1 MSAWLVVAF
10 VAGAVLGGGL
20 AFWMQ
25 QRQLKGE
32 RDATDLLRESFRALA
47 AESLHSN
54 SEQFLKLA
62 EENLKKFQS
71 EARSE
76 LDLKEKSIETLVK
89 PINEALKKTSEQIEA
104 LDRER
109 RQTHGSISQY
119 LQSMH
124 ETQLQLQGETRNL
137 VNALRKPEV
146 RGRYGEMSLKRL
158 AELAGMVE
166 HCDFTEQTT
175 TADGLRPDM
184 IVRMP
189 DDRELVIDA
198 KTPINAYLDAL
209 EAADDAARDAH
220 LVRHVQHI
228 RSQVQK
234 LAAKS
239 YWGQFK
245 RSPDFVVMF
254 LPGEQFLEPAL
265 KLAPDLHEE
274 ALRQKVVI
282 ATPTSL
288 VALLKVVAITTF
300 WRSASSCRSGASFSA
315 GSRNCSPGRN
325 ITTKSGLR
333 LNWPQY
339 DFAASFCTCVR
350 MCCTWRARCAS
361 RAASSV
367 ASSASRYALI
377 GVFASITSSRSSG
390 MRTIMSGRRPS
401 AVVDCSVKSQ
411 CSTMPASS
419 ASRFS
424 DISP

>member
-288 VALLKVVAITTF
+288 VALLKVVAYG
-300 WRSASSCRSGASFSA
+300 WRQQHLAENAEEIRKLGEELHKRLAVFAEHLDQLGRSLAKSVDHYNKAVGSFERQVIPGARRFPEMGVRSGKELAQLDPLEA
-315 GSRNCSPGRN
+315 LPR
-325 ITTKSGLR
+325 
-333 LNWPQY
+333 
-339 DFAASFCTCVR
+339 
-350 MCCTWRARCAS
+350 
-361 RAASSV
+361 SV
-367 ASSASRYALI
+367 QAI
-377 GVFASITSSRSSG
+377 VGDD
-390 MRTIMSGRRPS
+390 
-401 AVVDCSVKSQ
+401 VD
-411 CSTMPASS
+411 
-419 ASRFS
+419 
-424 DISP
+424 

>member
-288 VALLKVVAITTF
+288 VALLKVVAYG
-300 WRSASSCRSGASFSA
+300 WRQQHLAENAEEIRKLGEELHKRLAVFAEHLDQLGRSLAKSVDHYNKAVGSFERQVIPGARRFPEMGVRSGKELAQLDPLEA
-315 GSRNCSPGRN
+315 LPR
-325 ITTKSGLR
+325 
-333 LNWPQY
+333 
-339 DFAASFCTCVR
+339 
-350 MCCTWRARCAS
+350 
-361 RAASSV
+361 SV
-367 ASSASRYALI
+367 QAII
-377 GVFASITSSRSSG
+377 GDD
-390 MRTIMSGRRPS
+390 
-401 AVVDCSVKSQ
+401 VD
-411 CSTMPASS
+411 
-419 ASRFS
+419 
-424 DISP
+424 

>member
-1 MSAWLVVAF
+1 MSVWIVVALF
-10 VAGAVLGGGL
+10 VGAALGGGI
-20 AFWMQ
+20 AFWLQ
-25 QRQLKGE
+25 QRQRQGE
-32 RDATDLLRESFRALA
+32 RDATEVLRESFRGLA

-71 EARSE
+71 EARNE
-76 LDLKEKSIETLVK
+76 LELKEKSIETLVK
-89 PINEALKKTSEQIEA
+89 PINDALKKTGEQIEA

-109 RQTHGSISQY
+109 RQTQGSISQY
-119 LQSMH
+119 LQSMQ

-166 HCDFTEQTT
+166 HCDFTEQST
-175 TADGLRPDM
+175 TAEGLRPDM

-189 DDRELVIDA
+189 DERELVIDA
-198 KTPINAYLDAL
+198 KTPISAYLDAL
-209 EAADDAARDAH
+209 EATDDATRDAH
-220 LVRHVQHI
+220 LARHVQHI
-228 RSQVQK
+228 RTQVQK

-265 KLAPDLHEE
+265 KLATDLHEE

-288 VALLKVVAITTF
+288 VALLKVVAYG
-300 WRSASSCRSGASFSA
+300 WRQQHLAENAEEIRKLGEELHKRLAVFAEHLEQLGRSLAKSVDHYNKAVGSFERQVIPGARRFPEMGVRSGKELAQLDPLEA
-315 GSRNCSPGRN
+315 LPR
-325 ITTKSGLR
+325 
-333 LNWPQY
+333 
-339 DFAASFCTCVR
+339 
-350 MCCTWRARCAS
+350 
-361 RAASSV
+361 SV
-367 ASSASRYALI
+367 QAI
-377 GVFASITSSRSSG
+377 VG
-390 MRTIMSGRRPS
+390 
-401 AVVDCSVKSQ
+401 D
-411 CSTMPASS
+411 
-419 ASRFS
+419 
-424 DISP
+424 DDD

>member
-1 MSAWLVVAF
+1 MNAWHLIAFLIGAAVGGTIAFLV
-10 VAGAVLGGGL
+10 
-20 AFWMQ
+20 Q
-25 QRQLKGE
+25 QRQVKSE
-32 RDATDLLRESFRALA
+32 RDAKELLRESFRSLA
-47 AESLHSN
+47 AESLNSN
-54 SEQFLKLA
+54 NEQFLKLA

-76 LDLKEKSIETLVK
+76 LELKEKSIESLVK
-89 PINEALKKTSEQIEA
+89 PINEALKKTAEQIEA

-119 LQSMH
+119 LRSMQ
-124 ETQLQLQGETRNL
+124 ETQVQLQGETRNL

-166 HCDFTEQTT
+166 HCDFTEQST
-175 TADGLRPDM
+175 TAEGLRPDM
-184 IVRMP
+184 IVKMP

-209 EAADDAARDAH
+209 EAPDDVTRDAC
-220 LVRHVQHI
+220 LARHVTHI
-228 RSQVQK
+228 RDQVRK

-239 YWGQFK
+239 YWGQFE

-288 VALLKVVAITTF
+288 VALLKVVAYG
-300 WRSASSCRSGASFSA
+300 WRQQRLAENAEEIRTLGEDLHKRLAVFADHLDQLGRSLGKSVDHYNKAVGSFERQVIPGARRFPEMGVRSGKDLAQLD
-315 GSRNCSPGRN
+315 PLE
-325 ITTKSGLR
+325 KL
-333 LNWPQY
+333 P
-339 DFAASFCTCVR
+339 
-350 MCCTWRARCAS
+350 
-361 RAASSV
+361 
-367 ASSASRYALI
+367 
-377 GVFASITSSRSSG
+377 
-390 MRTIMSGRRPS
+390 RTVQTIVNDDDAP
-401 AVVDCSVKSQ
+401 D
-411 CSTMPASS
+411 
-419 ASRFS
+419 
-424 DISP
+424 